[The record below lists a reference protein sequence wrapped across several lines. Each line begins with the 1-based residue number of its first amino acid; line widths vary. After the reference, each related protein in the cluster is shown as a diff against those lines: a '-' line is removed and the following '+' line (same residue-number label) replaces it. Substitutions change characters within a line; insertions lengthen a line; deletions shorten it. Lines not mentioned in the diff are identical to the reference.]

1 MKEIT
6 FKNQSHK
13 TLIEAIKNNGLKLS
27 KPIMITANQFD
38 KEWSISLGWSS
49 TNLTISKKQLNINEL
64 QELTDDDFGG
74 KVIINKIWEAVL

>member
-13 TLIEAIKNNGLKLS
+13 ILIEAIKNNGLKLS
-27 KPIMITANQFD
+27 APIMITANQFD

-49 TNLTISKKQLNINEL
+49 TNLMIPKRHLNINEL
-64 QELTDDDFGG
+64 QELTDDDYGG